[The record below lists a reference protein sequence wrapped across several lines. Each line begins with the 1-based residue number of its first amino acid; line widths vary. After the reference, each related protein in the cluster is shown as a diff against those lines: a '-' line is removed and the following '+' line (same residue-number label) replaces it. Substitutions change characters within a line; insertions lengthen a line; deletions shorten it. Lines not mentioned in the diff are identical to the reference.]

1 MKETLKLVAVLT
13 IICAVS
19 AALLAAVY
27 NMTMI
32 PILAALEV
40 KTSEAAKAVM
50 PPGSPQITK
59 QLIDKTT
66 FFVARADDGKVAA
79 VAVEGI
85 SKNGYS
91 GYISLMVG
99 VSADKKVIGYKVIT
113 ANETPGLGTKI
124 SSAKFTAPLFGKPFS
139 SNWKVKKDGGDFDAI
154 TSATISSRAALECIK
169 DAISKYEKA
178 LAELEKTVSGAN

>member
-19 AALLAAVY
+19 SALLAAVY
-27 NMTMI
+27 TITMG
-32 PILAALEV
+32 PIMVALQV

-50 PPGSPQITK
+50 PPDSPQITK

-66 FFVARADDGKVAA
+66 FFVARAADGKVAA

-85 SKNGYS
+85 SKNGYG

-99 VSADKKVIGYKVIT
+99 LSADQKVVSYKVIT

-124 SSAKFTAPLFGKPFS
+124 SSEKFTAPLFGKPFTS
-139 SNWKVKKDGGDFDAI
+139 DWKVKKDGGEFDAI
-154 TSATISSRAALECIK
+154 TSATISSRAALECIQ
-169 DAISKYEKA
+169 DAISKYESA
-178 LAELEKTVSGAN
+178 LAELNASI

>member
-13 IICAVS
+13 VICAVS

-27 NMTMI
+27 NVTMG

-50 PPGSPQITK
+50 PPDLPQITK
-59 QLIDKTT
+59 QLISGTT
-66 FFVARADDGKVAA
+66 FFVARASDGKVAA

-85 SKNGYS
+85 SRNGY
-91 GYISLMVG
+91 GGNISLMVG
-99 VSADKKVIGYKVIT
+99 LSADQKVVSYKVLS

-124 SSAKFTAPLFGKPFS
+124 ASEEFAAPLFGKPFS
-139 SNWKVKKDGGDFDAI
+139 SNWKVKKDGGEFDAI
-154 TSATISSRAALECIK
+154 TSATISSRAALECIQ
-169 DAISKYEKA
+169 DAISKYQSA
-178 LAELEKTVSGAN
+178 LADLNASS